1 MEKALVI
8 NKKEAGNYSSK
19 LKILAE
25 TVKESLVGYN
35 AEGIYEE
42 TTKIDKSELRTITGK
57 SYEDEEE
64 VSKPKTLLGNVSP
77 VTRVQ
82 MLIDLL
88 DEINKIDYE
97 IETRKN
103 EAKIMSPFLNK
114 EVTFDFAKKENIAYG
129 DSGKSRYGGLGINLL
144 SVIGELKKLNDKVPT
159 QNSEKIITTINADNG
174 RVDLKAKVSVDK
186 KLTFKKDELNKLYEE
201 YSEKARL
208 QSKAIEKCAIQDFE
222 FTPKFSLNETIDSLI
237 ARYNTTTEEVTEE

>member
-1 MEKALVI
+1 MEKTLVI
-8 NKKEAGNYSSK
+8 NKKEAGSYSSK
-19 LKILAE
+19 LKVLAE
-25 TVKESLVGYN
+25 TVKDSLVGYN
-35 AEGIYEE
+35 AEGIYKE
-42 TTKIDKSELRTITGK
+42 TIKVDKSELRTVTGK
-57 SYEDEEE
+57 SYEDDEEE
-64 VSKPKTLLGNVSP
+64 IKPKTMLGNVSP
-77 VTRVQ
+77 ITRVR

-88 DEINKIDYE
+88 DEINKVDYE

-129 DSGKSRYGGLGINLL
+129 ESGKSRYGGLGINLL

-159 QNSEKIITTINADNG
+159 QTSEKVITTVNADNG
-174 RVDLKAKVSVDK
+174 RIDLKAKVSVDK
-186 KLTFKKDELNKLYEE
+186 ELTFEKNELNSLYEE

-237 ARYNTTTEEVTEE
+237 ARYSTTEE

>member
-1 MEKALVI
+1 MVI

-25 TVKESLVGYN
+25 TVKDSLVGYS
-35 AEGIYEE
+35 AEGIYKE
-42 TTKIDKSELRTITGK
+42 TIKTDKSEIRTITGK
-57 SYEDEEE
+57 DYADDTEIVE
-64 VSKPKTLLGNVSP
+64 PKSMLGRMCP

-82 MLIDLL
+82 MLVDLL

-103 EAKIMSPFLNK
+103 EAKIVSPFLNK

-129 DSGKSRYGGLGINLL
+129 ESGKSRYGGTGINLL
-144 SVIGELKKLNDKVPT
+144 SVIGDLKKLNDKVPT
-159 QNSEKIITTINADNG
+159 QNSEKVIATIGTDNG
-174 RVDLKAKVSVDK
+174 KIDLKAKVSVDK
-186 KLTFKKDELNKLYEE
+186 ELTFKKDELNKLYED

-222 FTPKFSLNETIDSLI
+222 FEPKFSFNETIDSLI
-237 ARYNTTTEEVTEE
+237 AKYSESK

>member
-1 MEKALVI
+1 MEKTLVI

-19 LKILAE
+19 LKMLAE

-35 AEGIYEE
+35 AEGIYKE
-42 TTKIDKSELRTITGK
+42 TTKVDKSELRTITGK
-57 SYEDEEE
+57 NYEDEEE
-64 VSKPKTLLGNVSP
+64 ISKPKTLLGNVSP
-77 VTRVQ
+77 VIRIH

-88 DEINKIDYE
+88 AEINKIDYE
-97 IETRKN
+97 IQTRKN
-103 EAKIMSPFLNK
+103 EVKIMSPFLNK
-114 EVTFDFAKKENIAYG
+114 QVTFDFPKKVNIAYG
-129 DSGKSRYGGLGINLL
+129 DAGKSRYGGLGINLL
-144 SVIGELKKLNDKVPT
+144 CVIGELKKLNDKVPT
-159 QNSEKIITTINADNG
+159 QNSEKVITTINADNG

-186 KLTFKKDELNKLYEE
+186 ELTFKKDELNALYEE

-237 ARYNTTTEEVTEE
+237 TRYNTTEE

>member
-1 MEKALVI
+1 MEKTLVI
-8 NKKEAGNYSSK
+8 NKKEAGSYSSK
-19 LKILAE
+19 LKVLAE
-25 TVKESLVGYN
+25 TVKDSLVGYN
-35 AEGIYEE
+35 AEGIYKE
-42 TTKIDKSELRTITGK
+42 TIKVDKSELRTVTGK
-57 SYEDEEE
+57 SYEDDEEE
-64 VSKPKTLLGNVSP
+64 IKPKTMLGNVSP
-77 VTRVQ
+77 ITRVR

-88 DEINKIDYE
+88 DEINKVDYE

-129 DSGKSRYGGLGINLL
+129 ESGKSRYGGLGINLL

-159 QNSEKIITTINADNG
+159 QTSEKVITTVNADNG
-174 RVDLKAKVSVDK
+174 RIDLKAKVSVDK
-186 KLTFKKDELNKLYEE
+186 ELTFEKNELNSLYEE
-201 YSEKARL
+201 YSEKSRL

-237 ARYNTTTEEVTEE
+237 TRYNTTEE

>member
-1 MEKALVI
+1 MEKTLVI
-8 NKKEAGNYSSK
+8 NKKEAGSYSSK
-19 LKILAE
+19 LKVLAE
-25 TVKESLVGYN
+25 TVKDSLVGYN
-35 AEGIYEE
+35 AEGIYKE
-42 TTKIDKSELRTITGK
+42 TIKVDKSELRTVTGK
-57 SYEDEEE
+57 SYEDDEEE
-64 VSKPKTLLGNVSP
+64 IKPKTMLGNVSP
-77 VTRVQ
+77 ITRVR

-88 DEINKIDYE
+88 DEINKVDYE

-129 DSGKSRYGGLGINLL
+129 ESGKSRYGGLGINLL

-159 QNSEKIITTINADNG
+159 QTSEKVITTVNADNG
-174 RVDLKAKVSVDK
+174 RIDLKAKVSVDK
-186 KLTFKKDELNKLYEE
+186 ELTFEKNELNSLYEE
-201 YSEKARL
+201 YSEKSRL

-237 ARYNTTTEEVTEE
+237 ARYNTVEK

>member
-1 MEKALVI
+1 MLI

-19 LKILAE
+19 LKLLADA
-25 TVKESLVGYN
+25 VRESLVGYN
-35 AEGIYEE
+35 AEGIYKE
-42 TTKIDKSELRTITGK
+42 TIKVDKAEIRTVTGK
-57 SYEDEEE
+57 DYADENE
-64 VSKPKTLLGNVSP
+64 VVEPKTMLGNVNP
-77 VTRVQ
+77 VTRVK

-103 EAKIMSPFLNK
+103 DAKIVSPFLGK

-129 DSGKSRYGGLGINLL
+129 EAGRSRYGGLGINLL

-159 QNSEKIITTINADNG
+159 QTSEKVITTVGLDNG
-174 RVDLKAKVSVDK
+174 KVDLKAKVSVDK
-186 KLTFKKDELNKLYEE
+186 ELTFKKDELNKLYEE

-208 QSKAIEKCAIQDFE
+208 QSKAIEKCAIQDFD
-222 FTPKFSLNETIDSLI
+222 FAPKFSFNETMDSLV
-237 ARYNTTTEEVTEE
+237 ARYQED

>member
-1 MEKALVI
+1 MEKTLVI
-8 NKKEAGNYSSK
+8 NKKEAGSYSSK

-25 TVKESLVGYN
+25 TVKDSLVGYN
-35 AEGIYEE
+35 AEGIYKE
-42 TTKIDKSELRTITGK
+42 TTKVDKSELRTVTGK
-57 SYEDEEE
+57 DYEDDEEE
-64 VSKPKTLLGNVSP
+64 TKPKTMLGNVSP
-77 VTRVQ
+77 IIRVH

-88 DEINKIDYE
+88 NEIDKIDYE

-103 EAKIMSPFLNK
+103 EAKILSPFLNK

-129 DSGKSRYGGLGINLL
+129 ESGKSRYGGLGINLL

-159 QNSEKIITTINADNG
+159 QISEKVITTVNADNG
-174 RVDLKAKVSVDK
+174 RIDLKAKVTVDK
-186 KLTFKKDELNKLYEE
+186 ELTFEKDELNSLYEE
-201 YSEKARL
+201 YSEKSRL

-237 ARYNTTTEEVTEE
+237 ARYNTTEK

>member
-1 MEKALVI
+1 MEKTLVI
-8 NKKEAGNYSSK
+8 NKKEAGSYSSK
-19 LKILAE
+19 LKVLAE
-25 TVKESLVGYN
+25 TVKDSLVGYN
-35 AEGIYEE
+35 AEGIYKE
-42 TTKIDKSELRTITGK
+42 TIKVDKSELRTVTGK
-57 SYEDEEE
+57 SYEDDEEE
-64 VSKPKTLLGNVSP
+64 IKPKTMLGNVSP
-77 VTRVQ
+77 IIRVR

-88 DEINKIDYE
+88 DEINKVDYE

-129 DSGKSRYGGLGINLL
+129 ESGKSRYGGLGINLL

-159 QNSEKIITTINADNG
+159 QTSEKVITTVNADNG
-174 RVDLKAKVSVDK
+174 RIDLKAKVSVDK
-186 KLTFKKDELNKLYEE
+186 ELTFEKNELNSLYEE
-201 YSEKARL
+201 YSEKSRL

-237 ARYNTTTEEVTEE
+237 TRYNTVEE

>member
-1 MEKALVI
+1 MEKTLVI

-201 YSEKARL
+201 YSEKTRL

>member
-1 MEKALVI
+1 MEKTLVI
-8 NKKEAGNYSSK
+8 NKKEAGSYSSK
-19 LKILAE
+19 LKVLAE
-25 TVKESLVGYN
+25 TVKDSLVGYN
-35 AEGIYEE
+35 AEGIYKE
-42 TTKIDKSELRTITGK
+42 TIKVDKSELRTVTGK
-57 SYEDEEE
+57 SYEDDEEE
-64 VSKPKTLLGNVSP
+64 IKPKTMLGNVSP
-77 VTRVQ
+77 IIRVR

-88 DEINKIDYE
+88 DEINKVDYE

-129 DSGKSRYGGLGINLL
+129 ESGKSRYGGLGINLL

-159 QNSEKIITTINADNG
+159 QTSEKVITTVNADNG
-174 RVDLKAKVSVDK
+174 RIDLKAKVSVDK
-186 KLTFKKDELNKLYEE
+186 ELTFEKNELNSLYEE
-201 YSEKARL
+201 YSEKSRL

-237 ARYNTTTEEVTEE
+237 ARYNTVEE